1 MRDDLRAFALGRGG
15 VADDVT
21 DLLSHDATLA
31 SGFARQPRDSFGSRS
46 AGRGRQSP
54 SPGLRPGA
62 GRVRGSHRREVPGR
76 NHRGYPTRRR
86 PRSPRSA
93 RPCAT
98 GGAGRPAGTRMR
110 RLLQRVDGK
119 TVRGARRRDGTQVH
133 LLAAMTAGRQVI
145 ARREVLPRCEVCHKT
160 NETSLTA
167 MRSELILSSI

>member
-1 MRDDLRAFALGRGG
+1 MPGNHEILSVLAQQGG
-15 VADDVT
+15 V
-21 DLLSHDATLA
+21 
-31 SGFARQPRDSFGSRS
+31 GSRHPL
-46 AGRGRQSP
+46 AFVLAQVAYAVP
-54 SPGLRPGA
+54 TGA
-62 GRVRGSHRREVPGR
+62 KSLAAITGGIRRAADR
-76 NHRGYPTRRR
+76 AHLARRAR
-86 PRSPRSA
+86 A
-93 RPCAT
+93 RP
-98 GGAGRPAGTRMR
+98 AGPVAPAGTRMR